1 MPDAKQLKSLRT
13 RIEQDWSLLDELNAD
28 SGFLKEF
35 PEGVQGA
42 KVKTMPRGYDPEH
55 PGKEWLRMKQ
65 FIVMHMIPEKI
76 TQSDALM
83 NMLLNKAHAMAPLMK
98 FLEESVQDY

>member
-1 MPDAKQLKSLRT
+1 
-13 RIEQDWSLLDELNAD
+13 
-28 SGFLKEF
+28 
-35 PEGVQGA
+35 
-42 KVKTMPRGYDPEH
+42 
-55 PGKEWLRMKQ
+55 MKQ

-83 NMLLNKAHAMAPLMK
+83 NMLLNKAHAMAPLLK